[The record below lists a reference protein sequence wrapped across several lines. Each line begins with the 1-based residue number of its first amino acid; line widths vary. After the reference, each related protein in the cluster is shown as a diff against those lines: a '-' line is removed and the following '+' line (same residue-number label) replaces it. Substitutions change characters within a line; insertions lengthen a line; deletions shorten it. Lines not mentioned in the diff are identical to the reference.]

1 MRIRSLPAAAA
12 LAALASAAATAQ
24 PLMIVE
30 AQPRSQVLV
39 TEQSRDGVATGRPTL
54 VEVRPGVALV
64 DRSRVNDAQPGE
76 VVVLRNA
83 VPVPHPMRVGAANT
97 GTNPSGTELAGQNS
111 GQ

>member
-1 MRIRSLPAAAA
+1 MATRTLSAALA
-12 LAALASAAATAQ
+12 LAALASGGATAQ
-24 PLMIVE
+24 SFLIVE
-30 AQPRSQVLV
+30 AQPRSQVLM
-39 TEQSRDGVATGRPTL
+39 TEQSRDGFATGRPTL
-54 VEVRPGVALV
+54 VEVRPGIALV